1 MHSPKLLIVG
11 AGAMGCTLAW
21 HLAQGGVQVTLAAR
35 GESLRA
41 IQAQGLQLW
50 SGGEDRGRAQV
61 RAMALEDLSWDF
73 DGIIACVKQYDLP
86 AVLQRLSPALARGVP
101 VMPLVN
107 GVPWWFYAANP
118 HLQATQHPQ
127 HAQYA
132 GVPLPCVIA
141 GVVHIPAALRAPGV
155 VEQGSRNRLVIGE
168 PLGPVTARVQQFA
181 HWLGATALCC
191 DISDRMQDEVWSKLM
206 GNAVFNPLSVLAQ
219 ASMREMLEDP
229 YLQPMAARMM
239 AEVLAVGHGLDLQLP
254 ISVAQRMQQAQSA
267 GDARTSMLQDA
278 QSGKPLEV
286 AAILGA
292 VVHLGEMRGIPTPH
306 LGAVWGVM
314 RRRKDCF

>member
-1 MHSPKLLIVG
+1 MRSPKLLIVG

-21 HLAQGGVQVTLAAR
+21 HLAQAGVQVTLAAR
-35 GESLRA
+35 GESLRT

-61 RAMALEDLSWDF
+61 RAVALEDLSWDF
-73 DGIIACVKQYDLP
+73 EAIIACVKQYDLP
-86 AVLQRLSPALARGVP
+86 AVLQQLSPALARGVP
-101 VMPLVN
+101 VVPLVN

-118 HLQATQHPQ
+118 HLRSAPQ
-127 HAQYA
+127 PQLAPYA
-132 GVPLPCVIA
+132 GVPLTGVIA

-168 PLGPVTARVQQFA
+168 PLGPVTPRVRQLA
-181 HWLGATALCC
+181 DWLGAGALRC
-191 DISDRMQDEVWSKLM
+191 DTSERMQDEVWSKLM

-219 ASMREMLEDP
+219 ASMREMLDDP
-229 YLQPMAARMM
+229 YLQPMAAHMM
-239 AEVLAVGHGLDLQLP
+239 AEVLAVGHGLGLQLP
-254 ISVAQRMQQAQSA
+254 LGVEQRMQQARSA

-278 QSGKPLEV
+278 ESGKPLEV
-286 AAILGA
+286 APILGA
-292 VVHLGEMRGIPTPH
+292 VVQLGEMRGIPTPH